1 MAEDKGGGGLFDLT
15 GEVALVT
22 GASSGLGERF
32 AETLAAAGARVVAV
46 ARRRER
52 LDKLVGQIAAAGGE
66 ALAAV
71 ADVTG
76 RAAVAAAFDEAEAK
90 WGPVTILVN
99 NAGISGQKRA
109 LDMEEADWRRVL
121 DTNLDAVWFT
131 SQEAARRM
139 VKAEKA
145 GTIINIASV
154 LGFRVATTLSA
165 YAVAKAGVVQMT
177 SALALELARYR
188 IRVNGIAP
196 GYILTEINQA
206 FFSSPAG
213 EEMIKSIP
221 QRRIGTP
228 ADLDGTLLLLASTRA
243 SGFMTGTT
251 VVVDG
256 GHMLIS
262 K

>member
-1 MAEDKGGGGLFDLT
+1 M
-15 GEVALVT
+15 T

-32 AETLAAAGARVVAV
+32 AQTLAAAGARVVAV
-46 ARRRER
+46 ARRKER
-52 LDKLVGQIAAAGGE
+52 LDKLVEGIEAAGGE

-71 ADVTG
+71 ADVTS
-76 RAAVAAAFDEAEAK
+76 RAAVAGAFDQAEAA
-90 WGPVTILVN
+90 WGPVTLLIN

-109 LDMEEADWRRVL
+109 LDIEEADWRAVL

-131 SQEAARRM
+131 AQEAARRM
-139 VKAEKA
+139 VKAQKA

-154 LGFRVATTLSA
+154 LGFRVAATLAA

-177 SALALELARYR
+177 SALALELARYQ

-196 GYILTEINQA
+196 GYILTEINRA
-206 FFSSPAG
+206 YFSSPTG
-213 EEMIKSIP
+213 EEMIKAIP

-228 ADLDGTLLLLASTRA
+228 ADLDGTLLLLASARA